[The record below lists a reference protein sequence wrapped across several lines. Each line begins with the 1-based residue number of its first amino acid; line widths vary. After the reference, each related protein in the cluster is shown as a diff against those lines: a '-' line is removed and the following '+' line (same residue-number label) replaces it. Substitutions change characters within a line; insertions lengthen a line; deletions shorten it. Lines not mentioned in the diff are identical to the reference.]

1 MAATKKRGTTGATS
15 KDTTTT
21 MTTTPSQGEAAA
33 TQANG
38 TSSDGVSIDALVDGQ
53 FEVNLLDLG
62 VSAEDIA
69 AMLVST
75 LASKRREGLSS
86 RLWKQNLQSHR

>member
-15 KDTTTT
+15 EDTTTT
-21 MTTTPSQGEAAA
+21 T

-38 TSSDGVSIDALVDGQ
+38 ASSDGVSVDALANGQ
-53 FEVNLLDLG
+53 LEVNLLDLG

-69 AMLVST
+69 AM
-75 LASKRREGLSS
+75 RRIDARIEEARRAQQQALEAEPSVPQMTTRAKG
-86 RLWKQNLQSHR
+86 K

>member
-1 MAATKKRGTTGATS
+1 MAATKKRGTTGATLE
-15 KDTTTT
+15 DTTT
-21 MTTTPSQGEAAA
+21 TTTPSQAEAAA

-38 TSSDGVSIDALVDGQ
+38 ASSDGVSVDALADGQ

-69 AMLVST
+69 AMRHID
-75 LASKRREGLSS
+75 ARIEEARRA
-86 RLWKQNLQSHR
+86 Q